1 MGRPDSS
8 NKDLRNTDKPNADF
22 KKHKLYKTRFEFSNM
37 PNSNFR
43 AVSAKF
49 ACFIRANLAGSDFT
63 GANLTNANF
72 GGADLTNVNFKSAIL
87 DRANFENAKLDGVI
101 LDNASMK
108 QCKKMKLSEKQ
119 IADLELKKNQDKERN
134 VKRLEEKKKSPEYQQ
149 AKLEL
154 VRKKIWVQ
162 TVKDERSE
170 SGFITV
176 DLKDGYEFLDNSDS
190 RIKMFSDIENM
201 LSETTKS
208 KIKFPQQL

>member
-72 GGADLTNVNFKSAIL
+72 GGAD
-87 DRANFENAKLDGVI
+87 
-101 LDNASMK
+101 
-108 QCKKMKLSEKQ
+108 
-119 IADLELKKNQDKERN
+119 
-134 VKRLEEKKKSPEYQQ
+134 EYQQ

-176 DLKDGYEFLDNSDS
+176 ELKDGYEFLDNSDS